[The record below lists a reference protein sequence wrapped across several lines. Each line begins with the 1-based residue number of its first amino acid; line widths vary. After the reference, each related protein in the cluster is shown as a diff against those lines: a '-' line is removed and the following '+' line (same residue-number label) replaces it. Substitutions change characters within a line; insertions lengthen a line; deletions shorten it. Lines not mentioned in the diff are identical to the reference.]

1 MLWIYFCWIYLIH
14 YFYYIVLNC
23 NATYWISW
31 KGLVYRWV
39 GLFRRMKNNDIPY
52 YRLHCKM
59 VLLLLFVL
67 CRCIDTFICFITLK
81 SVDSDLL
88 LYGFPVDY

>member
-1 MLWIYFCWIYLIH
+1 MEGRI
-14 YFYYIVLNC
+14 
-23 NATYWISW
+23 
-31 KGLVYRWV
+31 
-39 GLFRRMKNNDIPY
+39 KNNDIPY
-52 YRLHCKM
+52 YFLHCKM

-67 CRCIDTFICFITLK
+67 CRCLDTFICFITYK

>member
-1 MLWIYFCWIYLIH
+1 MEILLLDLFDSLFLLHCCNL
-14 YFYYIVLNC
+14 LN
-23 NATYWISW
+23 IMEGI
-31 KGLVYRWV
+31 GL
-39 GLFRRMKNNDIPY
+39 LRRMKNNDIPY
-52 YRLHCKM
+52 YFLHCKM

-67 CRCIDTFICFITLK
+67 CRCIDTFICFITHK

>member
-1 MLWIYFCWIYLIH
+1 MQLIEYH
-14 YFYYIVLNC
+14 GRD
-23 NATYWISW
+23 W
-31 KGLVYRWV
+31 VYRWV
-39 GLFRRMKNNDIPY
+39 GLLRRMKNNDIPY
-52 YRLHCKM
+52 YVLHCKM

-67 CRCIDTFICFITLK
+67 CRCIDTFICFITYK